1 MANGVGMGRRNWLA
15 LESFEGMDACKDDGA
30 GCVSCVDAGDVCK
43 SVALGEADANEVVEG
58 PVPSS

>member
-1 MANGVGMGRRNWLA
+1 MGRRNWLA